1 MEIAMP
7 LPTNVGYVDRFF
19 RLAIGLVL
27 ISLSI
32 TGAIGVWGYIGIV
45 PLVTG
50 LVRFCPL
57 YKLVG
62 LNTCPRAH
70 R

>member
-1 MEIAMP
+1 MRFSP
-7 LPTNVGYVDRFF
+7 NVGNIDRFF
-19 RLAIGLVL
+19 RVAIGLLLV
-27 ISLSI
+27 SLAI

-45 PLVTG
+45 PIITGVT
-50 LVRFCPL
+50 RYCPL

-70 R
+70 HGP